1 MGVRRGT
8 CKGPLIAIAAHLD
21 TVFPEDTDVK
31 VKRKG
36 TRLEAPGIGDD
47 TRSLAVLLAL
57 IAAGM
62 SPIEAGVAPVDSAE
76 LERYGADAQ
85 FLQYLEYRV
94 ALENSSHCQ

>member
-1 MGVRRGT
+1 MKQRETRGLAVT
-8 CKGPLIAIAAHLD
+8 GC
-21 TVFPEDTDVK
+21 F
-31 VKRKG
+31 
-36 TRLEAPGIGDD
+36 
-47 TRSLAVLLAL
+47 LAVLLAL